1 MCARG
6 RGVILLCSMEA
17 WRRTQR
23 AVWFANLV
31 TAAGMMS
38 FLPFFPSHLQALGLE
53 DRGEI
58 ATWAGVLYGAAPL
71 SAAVMSPIW
80 GAVGDRVG
88 RKVMVLRSMLAI
100 ALFVGAMAFAT
111 SPWQILVLRLL
122 QGAFS
127 GFVAPSLTLVSVA
140 APADRQGSISA
151 SLQQAMTVGAVA
163 GPALGEFARAHGGIR
178 AAYLVVAALAL
189 LSAGCVALFAQEH
202 AGHRRVAAVERE
214 SGADS
219 RGRASWRG
227 ALRASFGDLAE
238 LRTNRALRAAV
249 VLTFWLQFGMG
260 ATTPMLELVVQ
271 DFPSD
276 AAHVLPLSTGA
287 LFSAVAIANLVFL
300 PWWGRFGDR
309 HGHAR
314 ALLACSCL
322 SGAVLALHALP
333 LSFDGLMAMR
343 FALGAVMAGAGPL
356 AFGVAAAESST
367 HGRGGAFGVVFAARC
382 LAVAIAAA
390 LGGRGF
396 GWLGAR
402 GLFLVAGGLVL
413 ASVAWC
419 AARSRRTRP
428 AGAP

>member
-1 MCARG
+1 
-6 RGVILLCSMEA
+6 MEA

-23 AVWFANLV
+23 AVWLANLV

-53 DRGEI
+53 DRSEI

-111 SPWQILVLRLL
+111 SPWQVLVLRLL

-127 GFVAPSLTLVSVA
+127 GFVAPSLTLVSVS

-151 SLQQAMTVGAVA
+151 SLQQAMTLGAVA
-163 GPALGEFARAHGGIR
+163 GPALGESARAHGGIR

-189 LSAGCVALFAQEH
+189 LSAGCVAVFAEEH
-202 AGHRRVAAVERE
+202 DGHRRGASAEGGALGDSHGDSHGAA
-214 SGADS
+214 
-219 RGRASWRG
+219 RGRTSWRS

-276 AAHVLPLSTGA
+276 APHILPLSTGA

-314 ALLACSCL
+314 ALLACSGL

-333 LSFDGLMAMR
+333 LTFDGWMAMR

-356 AFGVAAAESST
+356 AFGV
-367 HGRGGAFGVVFAARC
+367 VFAARC

-390 LGGRGF
+390 LGGTGF

-413 ASVAWC
+413 ASVGWC
-419 AARSRRTRP
+419 GARTRRVRSVGVP
-428 AGAP
+428 